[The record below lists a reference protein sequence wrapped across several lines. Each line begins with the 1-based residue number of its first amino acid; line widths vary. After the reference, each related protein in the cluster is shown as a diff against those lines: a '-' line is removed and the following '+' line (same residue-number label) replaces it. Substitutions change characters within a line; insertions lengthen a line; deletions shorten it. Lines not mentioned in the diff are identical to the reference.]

1 MKFLV
6 LITYVTL
13 ITSCSQINVE
23 SQEKYRQNHDVTKT
37 MRHGIVPITI
47 KGVVKIP
54 DEASI
59 ARGKSL
65 YDNHCLSC
73 HGENG
78 QGNGP
83 KAIDQ
88 KNSPVNLKKLVQ
100 EVPDFDFF
108 VSVSNWQ
115 GDMPGWKEKFS
126 STELEDIK
134 SYLKTFK

>member
-1 MKFLV
+1 MIFIALAI
-6 LITYVTL
+6 LSA
-13 ITSCSQINVE
+13 SCSRINVE
-23 SQEKYRQNHDVTKT
+23 SQERYRQEHDVVKN
-37 MRHGIVPITI
+37 MRHGIVPLTI
-47 KGVVKIP
+47 KGVLKIP
-54 DEASI
+54 DETSV
-59 ARGKSL
+59 ARGKAL

-78 QGNGP
+78 RGNGP

-88 KNSPVNLKKLVQ
+88 KSSPVNLQRLVQ

-134 SYLKTFK
+134 SYLKTFKTN